1 MEKDKKEIQTSKS
14 KLIEEIKSIDKEK
27 MFATKPKEKLSI
39 INKILI
45 TLGWKKKERY

>member
-1 MEKDKKEIQTSKS
+1 MEKDKKEILTSKV

-27 MFATKPKEKLSI
+27 MFESKPKEKLST

-45 TLGWKKKERY
+45 TLGWKKKVKY